1 MESKKMMRSYFFQI
15 TAVLFILICLVISAL
30 AFTADRV
37 TISRVEQQTE
47 KQSEKSVEV
56 SGNAIRDNV
65 GNLHEEIMSLQ
76 LNVKN
81 PDKLKQKIEESNL
94 LDIDTGFKSFFY
106 FDRQTKQVTW
116 FSSEDRRIEN
126 STIGKLTLL

>member
-65 GNLHEEIMSLQ
+65 GNLHELAVEC
-76 LNVKN
+76 
-81 PDKLKQKIEESNL
+81 QKP
-94 LDIDTGFKSFFY
+94 
-106 FDRQTKQVTW
+106 
-116 FSSEDRRIEN
+116 
-126 STIGKLTLL
+126 

>member
-56 SGNAIRDNV
+56 SGNAIRDNI

-81 PDKLKQKIEESNL
+81 PEKLKQKIEESNL
-94 LDIDTGFKSFFY
+94 LDIDTGFKSFF
-106 FDRQTKQVTW
+106 TLI
-116 FSSEDRRIEN
+116 DRRSKSLGSQVRIDV
-126 STIGKLTLL
+126 